1 MPLQF
6 NHRHIEGFTE
16 MNKFSVS
23 LVRLLGLKKSKYL
36 VQYHTCWLPVAPLAR
51 PPIVHHQ
58 QSSQE
63 NLRHCTCFEPYYP
76 SIGRFCFPR
85 RTPRVQAKARSRLE
99 AGNFEDCLP
108 MTWNFLIQVEWDHQF
123 CFNSPKIHREH
134 VKKLREYEE
143 LLSFSSTHHSH
154 SVSAIEER
162 SVSIFI

>member
-1 MPLQF
+1 MFREAMIWKLMFWEVWKFMTVNSKKMECHF
-6 NHRHIEGFTE
+6 NSTTVESFTE

-63 NLRHCTCFEPYYP
+63 NLRHCNCFEPYYP

-134 VKKLREYEE
+134 V
-143 LLSFSSTHHSH
+143 
-154 SVSAIEER
+154 
-162 SVSIFI
+162 